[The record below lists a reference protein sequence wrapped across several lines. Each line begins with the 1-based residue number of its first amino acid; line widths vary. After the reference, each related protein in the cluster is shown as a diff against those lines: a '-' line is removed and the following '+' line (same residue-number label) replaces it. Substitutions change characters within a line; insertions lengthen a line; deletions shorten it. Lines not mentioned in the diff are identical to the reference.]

1 MSAYHWSESSS
12 VPRGEKTAVVGAFQ
26 GLGGARLA
34 CSFAVR

>member
-12 VPRGEKTAVVGAFQ
+12 VPRGEKTGVGAFQ
-26 GLGGARLA
+26 GLGGAGLA